1 MKDIIDHGK
10 RLSDKMMDLADYF
23 ARTLAKPDPR
33 AWDHLLIYCP
43 REALE
48 RRLAAVSPQEREPC

>member
-1 MKDIIDHGK
+1 MDNRNRAERLLNEAMDHIAGT
-10 RLSDKMMDLADYF
+10 LEQPTDL
-23 ARTLAKPDPR
+23 R

-48 RRLAAVSPQEREPC
+48 RRLATLISRE